1 MNLLFSPWRVATLF
15 CSLTIALVSRCPAQT
30 TAAEGPRVLVV
41 DRLGSTPYQSIA
53 SIAKIVRPGDTV
65 RLKSDTGPYREML
78 TLRVSGTKEQPITF
92 DGGNNV
98 VTAFDPVTDWTEKD
112 GVVSCALKTFP
123 CVIAYKGER
132 LVQDATTGKFTK
144 YADLNEAKDTLTLRA
159 GVDKAGWEI
168 SKRNLAVGVS
178 DVSHHIYR
186 NVRASGSTNDGFN
199 LHGTGTNLVFENI
212 EGFQNL
218 DEGFSSHDG
227 IECTIR
233 GGKFWGNDNG
243 IANSFHSK
251 DVVSNH
257 ISDTDCWNNLG
268 FGLNLHDCSAVLK
281 NVRVWNNDA
290 RQLIFNNLVV
300 DCDNVIVYTP
310 KFTTRQL
317 LSYTD
322 SKTTAKM
329 FAYSAGE
336 TTVTGKPPKVETTDA
351 PSAP

>member
-1 MNLLFSPWRVATLF
+1 MNPPPALRHVAVLF
-15 CSLTIALVSRCPAQT
+15 CSLILTLASWCPVQS
-30 TAAEGPRVLVV
+30 AESDGPRVLVV
-41 DRLGSTPYQSIA
+41 DRLGSTPYRTIA
-53 SIAKIVRPGDTV
+53 SIAKVVRPGDTV
-65 RLKSDTGPYREML
+65 RLKPDTGPYREML
-78 TLRVSGTKEQPITF
+78 ALKVSGTKEQPITF

-98 VTAFDPVTDWTEKD
+98 ITAFDPITDWQEKD
-112 GVVSCALKTFP
+112 GVISCSLKTFP
-123 CVIAYKGER
+123 CVIVYKGER
-132 LVQDATTGKFTK
+132 LVQDAVTGKFTK
-144 YADLNEAKDTLTLRA
+144 YADLNEAKNTLTLRP

-168 SKRNLAVGVS
+168 SRRNIAVGVS

-281 NVRVWNNDA
+281 NVRIWNNGA
-290 RQLIFNNLVV
+290 RQLIFNSAVI
-300 DCDNVIVYTP
+300 DCDNVMVYTP

-317 LSYTD
+317 RSYTD
-322 SKTTAKM
+322 SRDTVKM
-329 FAYSAGE
+329 AAYSAGE
-336 TTVTGKPPKVETTDA
+336 TTVTGKPPKVETADA
-351 PSAP
+351 PPAP